1 MALFTVPV
9 NTRFGSRLA
18 CDFISCSLFLS
29 LFLFFLC
36 VCYVPH
42 KLCKVAVRECGGE
55 KMDAATLSRSI
66 LSALQSLRLRSEKW
80 KGYNR
85 GITLRLPP
93 PDELLSVWP
102 AAVHPDLCRTA
113 ILALVPQSVSPLWGA
128 FLWFAGVCVCVWLFL
143 MADAEVNMKRHS

>member
-1 MALFTVPV
+1 MDLFTVPI

-18 CDFISCSLFLS
+18 CVISSPVLSFFLS
-29 LFLFFLC
+29 FL
-36 VCYVPH
+36 CYVPH

-80 KGYNR
+80 RGCNR

-93 PDELLSVWP
+93 KMSCCLSDLLLSTLIC
-102 AAVHPDLCRTA
+102 AAVQLLPWCLRAFLLCRG
-113 ILALVPQSVSPLWGA
+113 P
-128 FLWFAGVCVCVWLFL
+128 FLWFAGVCVWLFF
-143 MADAEVNMKRHS
+143 MVDTEVKMKWRS